1 MAEALRYKDK
11 VTIVTGGSKGI
22 GRGCVEVFVQH
33 GSKVVFCSRGEKEGR
48 ELEAEMNAKG
58 PGSAMFI
65 PCDMTKEE
73 DIKNLINKTVEKY
86 GQIDCVINNAGQHP
100 PVMKIDEIS
109 GDAFRKLL
117 DVNLVS
123 YFLVAKYSLPYLRKS
138 KGCLIQDSS
147 LVAEI
152 GQPGSSAYV
161 ATKGGVTSLTKAL
174 AIDEAEHGVR
184 VNTFAPGNVW
194 TPMWEDC
201 ASQTPDYERCVKDGE
216 NAQLLGRF
224 GTIEECGKAC
234 LFLAADATFCTG
246 INILLSGGAELNYG
260 LKNPKAKKGGNFV

>member
-22 GRGCVEVFVQH
+22 GKGCVEVFVQH
-33 GSKVVFCSRGEKEGR
+33 GSKVVFCSRGETEGR
-48 ELEAEMNAKG
+48 ELETKMNAQG
-58 PGSAMFI
+58 PGSALFVK
-65 PCDMTKEE
+65 CDMTKED
-73 DIKNLINKTVEKY
+73 DIKNLISTTVEKY

-100 PVMKIDEIS
+100 PVLKIDEIS
-109 GDAFRKLL
+109 GDDFRKLL

-123 YFLVAKYSLPYLRKS
+123 YFLVAKYALPHLRKT

-152 GQPGSSAYV
+152 GQPGACTYV

-194 TPMWEDC
+194 TPMWEEG
-201 ASQTPDYERCVKDGE
+201 AKLTPDYNQCVKAGE
-216 NAQLLGRF
+216 DSQLLGRM

-246 INILLSGGAELNYG
+246 INILMSGGAELCYG
-260 LKNPKAKKGGNFV
+260 IKNPKAKASGSFL